1 MATNNLIST
10 AFSTE
15 EVNSIIASIATIEK
29 IISDKVI
36 NLTTEERQLYGK
48 LGCIYGSKT

>member
-48 LGCIYGSKT
+48 LG